1 MQPRLH
7 MIWLIL
13 LAGVGVFGLLYFW
26 FTLFPGRPAANV
38 FLHFSAE
45 QVEQGRQYSRAIR
58 LAGIFSVFAQVA
70 FLAWFIFTG
79 RAAALVRWLAQAAGG
94 GFWVNLLLF
103 FLVLWF
109 LLQLINLP
117 FTLFN
122 SYFWQHWWGF
132 STQTVGSW
140 WGDYLKGS
148 AISLVLSAA
157 GVLIL
162 FGFMQRWPQT
172 WWLVTSIFL
181 SVWIIIQTFL
191 WPLVVAPLFN
201 RFTPATDPALVS
213 MVEELADKAGLPV
226 SEVLI
231 MDASSRTTKVN
242 AYYTGLGGTR
252 RIVLYDTLLTSHP
265 LDEVKAVV
273 AHEMAHWQK
282 GHIIKGLFLGILGNF
297 VLWYILFLL
306 LPVTVP
312 QWTRNPATWAVILLF
327 LLLTSF
333 AANPL
338 QNYISRQMETEAD
351 QVSVMLTEDIPAALR
366 LETNL
371 AVVNLSDVAPAPF
384 VRWFSY
390 SHPPAP
396 ERIKT
401 IEQAGKSL

>member
-242 AYYTGLGGTR
+242 AYYTGLGSTR

-371 AVVNLSDVAPAPF
+371 AVVNLSDVALTPF

>member
-1 MQPRLH
+1 MSS
-7 MIWLIL
+7 
-13 LAGVGVFGLLYFW
+13 G
-26 FTLFPGRPAANV
+26 
-38 FLHFSAE
+38 
-45 QVEQGRQYSRAIR
+45 
-58 LAGIFSVFAQVA
+58 GIIS
-70 FLAWFIFTG
+70 
-79 RAAALVRWLAQAAGG
+79 
-94 GFWVNLLLF
+94 
-103 FLVLWF
+103 
-109 LLQLINLP
+109 
-117 FTLFN
+117 
-122 SYFWQHWWGF
+122 
-132 STQTVGSW
+132 
-140 WGDYLKGS
+140 GS
-148 AISLVLSAA
+148 AISLDYICRR
-157 GVLIL
+157 VLIL

-172 WWLVTSIFL
+172 WWLVTAIFL

-201 RFTPATDPALVS
+201 RFTPATDPALVA
-213 MVEELADKAGLPV
+213 MVGELADKAGLPV
-226 SEVLI
+226 SEVLV

-282 GHIIKGLFLGILGNF
+282 GHIIKGLFLGISGNF

-312 QWTRNPATWAVILLF
+312 QWTRNPATWSVILLF

-338 QNYISRQMETEAD
+338 QNYISRHMETEAD
-351 QVSVMLTEDIPAALR
+351 QVSVMLTEDVPAALR
-366 LETNL
+366 LDINL
-371 AVVNLSDVAPAPF
+371 AVGNLSDVAPAPF

-401 IEQAGKSL
+401 IEQTGKSL